1 MDPESVALM
10 LGRQVDD
17 ILAKIEV
24 RATDLHTRKW
34 DCLED
39 LMNRKRIKT
48 TDREAF
54 HKFYTDTMETVST
67 SAIQE

>member
-34 DCLED
+34 ASLED

-48 TDREAF
+48 VDREAF

-67 SAIQE
+67 SVVQE